1 VTRPSLSAVAQT
13 LGFTLVVAAVL
24 FGTAGRLDIPL
35 FWLYLAVI
43 ASLSAAALFLIDEDL
58 ARERMWPGGR
68 PPGLRLILVSLFC
81 IMHWAIAGLD
91 PGRFHWSD
99 TVPRALRI
107 IGIIV
112 FAGGL
117 SIFIWAMHVNRFFSS
132 VIRIQRERGHHLVT
146 GGPYRWVRHPGY
158 AAALPAIVA
167 SGLAL
172 GSFGNRDR
180 HPRRAAAV
188 VANDC
193 RGPCAS
199 RRAAGLQGLLA
210 AGPLAVAPGNLVTGH
225 YSAVLCTAAGPVGR
239 NRVMTCPGPFAR
251 AR

>member
-1 VTRPSLSAVAQT
+1 MTRPSLSAVAQT

-35 FWLYLAVI
+35 FWVYLAVI

-58 ARERMWPGGR
+58 ARERMRPGGR

-81 IMHWAIAGLD
+81 IAHWAIAGLD
-91 PGRFHWSD
+91 RGRFHWSD

-172 GSFGNRDR
+172 GSWLATATGALGVPLLLWRTIAEDR
-180 HPRRAAAV
+180 VLRVELPGYKGYSQQVRWR
-188 VANDC
+188 
-193 RGPCAS
+193 
-199 RRAAGLQGLLA
+199 LL
-210 AGPLAVAPGNLVTGH
+210 PGIW
-225 YSAVLCTAAGPVGR
+225 
-239 NRVMTCPGPFAR
+239 
-251 AR
+251 